1 MIEAALEGLY
11 QVLTPNS
18 LALMGLGVLLGSIV
32 GFLPG
37 IGGPSTLAI
46 MLPFVMTMKDPYA
59 VIALLVGFD
68 AVGNTASAF
77 TAVLISVPGGS
88 GSQATV
94 LDGYPLAKQGQA
106 MRALSASFFASLIGG
121 LIGPIV
127 LLASLPFL
135 RPMVLSFGSPEFF
148 MLTLWGITMVG
159 VLSGNVPLKG
169 LLAGI
174 LGIFIAA
181 VGADDKSGIE
191 RFTFDT
197 NYLIEGI
204 DLVLVALGIFAIP
217 ECIDLAARKT
227 KVAEAQELG
236 HGFWQGARDVFE
248 HWWLMLR
255 ASAIG
260 IWVGF
265 LPGLGS
271 SVADWFAYAHAVQTE
286 KNKENFGKGDIRGV
300 IAAESSNNSKEA
312 GDYIPT
318 LAFGIPGGTSTALIL
333 TALIAV
339 GINPGPEMLT
349 TQLNLTFAVVWTLT
363 IANIIAVAI
372 CLAFIR
378 PISRMCF
385 MPFFSLVP
393 MILVF
398 VFIGAFAANRN
409 SIDLIA
415 LLGFSFLGFVMRRHG
430 WPRSPLVLGMVL
442 GDKMENYLW
451 LSYGRFGFEWLSR
464 PGVII
469 IAALLLLSLC
479 YPLLQNWREQR
490 RREEQR

>member
-18 LALMGLGVLLGSIV
+18 LALMCLGVLLGSLV

-37 IGGPSTLAI
+37 ICGPSTLAI

-106 MRALSASFFASLIGG
+106 MRALSASFVASLVGG
-121 LIGPIV
+121 LIGPVV

-148 MLTLWGITMVG
+148 MLTFWGVTMVG

-197 NYLIEGI
+197 AYLIEGI
-204 DLVLVALGIFAIP
+204 DLVLVALGVFAIP

-227 KVAEAQELG
+227 KVAETQELG
-236 HGFWQGARDVFE
+236 EGFWQGARDVFR
-248 HWWLMLR
+248 HWWLTLR

-286 KNKENFGKGDIRGV
+286 KHPENFGKGDIRGV

-372 CLAFIR
+372 CLAFIK

-393 MILVF
+393 LILVF
-398 VFIGAFAANRN
+398 VFIGAFAANRS

-415 LLGFSFLGFVMRRHG
+415 LLGFSFLGFIMRRHG

-451 LSYGRFGFEWLSR
+451 LSYGRFGFEWMTR
-464 PGVII
+464 PAVMI
-469 IAALLLLSLC
+469 IAALLVMSLC
-479 YPLLQNWREQR
+479 YPMVQNWREKKRQTVHP
-490 RREEQR
+490 

>member
-18 LALMGLGVLLGSIV
+18 LALMCVGVLLGSLV

-106 MRALSASFFASLIGG
+106 MRALSASFVASLVGG
-121 LIGPIV
+121 LIGPVV

-148 MLTLWGITMVG
+148 MLTFWGVTMVG

-197 NYLIEGI
+197 AYLIEGI
-204 DLVLVALGIFAIP
+204 DLVLVALGVFALP

-227 KVAEAQELG
+227 KVAETQELG
-236 HGFWQGARDVFE
+236 EGFWQGARDVFR
-248 HWWLMLR
+248 HWWLTLR

-286 KNKENFGKGDIRGV
+286 KHPENFGKGDIRGV

-372 CLAFIR
+372 CLAFIK

-393 MILVF
+393 LILVF
-398 VFIGAFAANRN
+398 VFIGAFAANRS

-415 LLGFSFLGFVMRRHG
+415 LLGFSFLGFIMRRHG

-451 LSYGRFGFEWLSR
+451 LSYGRFGFEWMTR
-464 PGVII
+464 PAVMI
-469 IAALLLLSLC
+469 IAALLVMSLC
-479 YPLLQNWREQR
+479 YPMVQNWREKKRQTVHP
-490 RREEQR
+490 

>member
-1 MIEAALEGLY
+1 MIEAALEGLV
-11 QVLTPNS
+11 QVLTPEH
-18 LALMGLGVLLGSIV
+18 LGLMCLGVILGSIV

-94 LDGYPLAKQGQA
+94 LDGYPLAKRGQA
-106 MRALSASFFASLIGG
+106 MRALSASFVASLVGG
-121 LIGPIV
+121 LIGPVV

-135 RPMVLSFGSPEFF
+135 RPLVLSFGSPEFF

-174 LGIFIAA
+174 LGIFISA

-236 HGFWQGARDVFE
+236 HGFWQGAKDVFR
-248 HWWLMLR
+248 HWWLTLR

-363 IANIIAVAI
+363 VANIIAVAI
-372 CLAFIR
+372 CLAFIK

-385 MPFFSLVP
+385 MPFYSLVP
-393 MILVF
+393 LILVF
-398 VFIGAFAANRN
+398 VFIGAFAANRSN
-409 SIDLIA
+409 LDLIA
-415 LLGFSFLGFVMRRHG
+415 LMVFSLLGFIMRRHG

-469 IAALLLLSLC
+469 LTILLVLSLC
-479 YPLLQNWREQR
+479 YPLLQN
-490 RREEQR
+490 RRERNAQAKPS

>member
-1 MIEAALEGLY
+1 MIEAALEGLA
-11 QVLTPNS
+11 QVLTPDH
-18 LALMGLGVLLGSIV
+18 LGLMCVGVILGSIV

-106 MRALSASFFASLIGG
+106 MRALSASFVASLVGG
-121 LIGPIV
+121 LIGPLV
-127 LLASLPFL
+127 LLASLPVL
-135 RPMVLSFGSPEFF
+135 RPLVLSFGSPEFF

-174 LGIFIAA
+174 LGIFISAI
-181 VGADDKSGIE
+181 GADDKSGIE

-236 HGFWQGARDVFE
+236 HGFWEGAKDVFR
-248 HWWLMLR
+248 HWWLTLR

-363 IANIIAVAI
+363 VANIIAVAI
-372 CLAFIR
+372 CLAFIK

-385 MPFFSLVP
+385 MPFYSLVP
-393 MILVF
+393 LILVF
-398 VFIGAFAANRN
+398 VFIGAFAANRSN
-409 SIDLIA
+409 LDLIA
-415 LLGFSFLGFVMRRHG
+415 LMGFSLLGFLMRRQG

-451 LSYGRFGFEWLSR
+451 LSYGRFGLEWLGR

-469 IAALLLLSLC
+469 LAILLVLSLC
-479 YPLLQNWREQR
+479 YPALQN
-490 RREEQR
+490 RRERQAQAR

>member
-18 LALMGLGVLLGSIV
+18 LALMCLGVLLGSIV

-106 MRALSASFFASLIGG
+106 MRALSASFFASLVGG
-121 LIGPIV
+121 LIGPFV

-135 RPMVLSFGSPEFF
+135 RPLVLSFGSPEFF

-204 DLVLVALGIFAIP
+204 DLVLVALGIFAVP

-227 KVAEAQELG
+227 KVAETQELG
-236 HGFWQGARDVFE
+236 HGFWQGARDVFH
-248 HWWLMLR
+248 HWWLTLR

-393 MILVF
+393 LILVF
-398 VFIGAFAANRN
+398 VFIGAFAANRS

-451 LSYGRFGFEWLSR
+451 LSYGRFGFEWLNR
-464 PGVII
+464 PGVMI

-479 YPLLQNWREQR
+479 YPILQNWRER
-490 RREEQR
+490 KRAEEQR

>member
-1 MIEAALEGLY
+1 MIEAALDGLV
-11 QVLTPNS
+11 QVLTPDH
-18 LALMGLGVLLGSIV
+18 LALMCLGVMLGSIV

-106 MRALSASFFASLIGG
+106 MRALSASFVASLIGG
-121 LIGPIV
+121 LLGPLV
-127 LLASLPFL
+127 LIASLPFL
-135 RPMVLSFGSPEFF
+135 RPLVLSFGSPEFF
-148 MLTLWGITMVG
+148 MLTLWGVTMVG

-174 LGIFIAA
+174 LGIFISA

-191 RFTFDT
+191 RFTFDS

-227 KVAEAQELG
+227 TVAEAQELG
-236 HGFWQGARDVFE
+236 HGFWQGAKDVFR
-248 HWWLMLR
+248 HWWLTLR

-271 SVADWFAYAHAVQTE
+271 SVADWFAYAHAIQTE
-286 KNKENFGKGDIRGV
+286 KNKESFGRGDIRGV

-333 TALIAV
+333 TALMAV

-363 IANIIAVAI
+363 VANIIAVAI
-372 CLAFIR
+372 CLAFIK

-385 MPFFSLVP
+385 MPFYSLVP
-393 MILVF
+393 LILVF
-398 VFIGAFAANRN
+398 VFIGAFAANR
-409 SIDLIA
+409 SSTDLIA
-415 LLGFSFLGFVMRRHG
+415 LLGFSFLGFLMRRHG

-442 GDKMENYLW
+442 GDKLENYLW

-469 IAALLLLSLC
+469 LAFLLILSLC
-479 YPLLQNWREQR
+479 YPALQNMRDRKAEAIP
-490 RREEQR
+490 

>member
-18 LALMGLGVLLGSIV
+18 LALMCLGVLLGSLV

-106 MRALSASFFASLIGG
+106 MRALSASFFASLVGG

-127 LLASLPFL
+127 LIASLPFL

-148 MLTLWGITMVG
+148 MLTFWGVTMVG

-174 LGIFIAA
+174 LGILIAA

-197 NYLIEGI
+197 AYLIEGI
-204 DLVLVALGIFAIP
+204 DLVLVALGVFAIP
-217 ECIDLAARKT
+217 ECIDLAARRT
-227 KVAEAQELG
+227 KVAETQELG
-236 HGFWQGARDVFE
+236 EGFWQGARDVFK
-248 HWWLMLR
+248 HWWLTLR

-286 KNKENFGKGDIRGV
+286 KHPENFGKGDIRGV

-363 IANIIAVAI
+363 IANIVAVAI
-372 CLAFIR
+372 CLAFIK

-385 MPFFSLVP
+385 MPFYSLVP

-409 SIDLIA
+409 NLDLIA
-415 LLGFSFLGFVMRRHG
+415 LLGFSFLGFIMRRHG
-430 WPRSPLVLGMVL
+430 WPRSPLILGLVL

-451 LSYGRFGFEWLSR
+451 LSYGRFGFEWLTR
-464 PGVII
+464 PGVMI
-469 IAALLLLSLC
+469 IAALVVLSLC
-479 YPLLQNWREQR
+479 YPMLQHWRANKDQTG
-490 RREEQR
+490 QP

>member
-18 LALMGLGVLLGSIV
+18 LALMCLGVLLGSLV

-106 MRALSASFFASLIGG
+106 MRALSASFFASLVGG

-127 LLASLPFL
+127 LIASLPFL

-148 MLTLWGITMVG
+148 MLTFWGVTMVG

-197 NYLIEGI
+197 AYLIEGI
-204 DLVLVALGIFAIP
+204 DLVLVALGVFAIP
-217 ECIDLAARKT
+217 ECIDLAARRT
-227 KVAEAQELG
+227 KVAETQELG
-236 HGFWQGARDVFE
+236 EGFWQGARDVFY
-248 HWWLMLR
+248 HWWLTLR

-286 KNKENFGKGDIRGV
+286 KHPENFGKGDIRGV

-372 CLAFIR
+372 CLAFIK

-385 MPFFSLVP
+385 MPFYSLVP

-398 VFIGAFAANRN
+398 VFIGAFAANRSN
-409 SIDLIA
+409 LDLIA
-415 LLGFSFLGFVMRRHG
+415 LLGFSFLGFIMRRHG
-430 WPRSPLVLGMVL
+430 WPRSPLILGLVL

-451 LSYGRFGFEWLSR
+451 LSYGRFGFEWLTR

-469 IAALLLLSLC
+469 IAALVVLSLC
-479 YPLLQNWREQR
+479 YPMLQHWRDKKNQTV
-490 RREEQR
+490 QP

>member
-18 LALMGLGVLLGSIV
+18 LALMCLGVLLGSLV

-106 MRALSASFFASLIGG
+106 MRALSASFFASLVGG

-127 LLASLPFL
+127 LIASLPFL

-148 MLTLWGITMVG
+148 MLTFWGVTMVG

-174 LGIFIAA
+174 LGILIAA

-197 NYLIEGI
+197 AYLIEGI
-204 DLVLVALGIFAIP
+204 DLVLVALGVFAIP
-217 ECIDLAARKT
+217 ECIDLAARRT
-227 KVAEAQELG
+227 KVAETQELG
-236 HGFWQGARDVFE
+236 EGFWQGARDVFK
-248 HWWLMLR
+248 HWWLTLR

-286 KNKENFGKGDIRGV
+286 KHPENFGKGDIRGV

-363 IANIIAVAI
+363 IANIVAVAI
-372 CLAFIR
+372 CLAFIK

-385 MPFFSLVP
+385 MPFYSLVP

-409 SIDLIA
+409 NLDLIA
-415 LLGFSFLGFVMRRHG
+415 LLGFSFLGFIMRRHG
-430 WPRSPLVLGMVL
+430 WPRSPLILGLVL

-451 LSYGRFGFEWLSR
+451 LSYGRFGFEWLTR
-464 PGVII
+464 PGVMI
-469 IAALLLLSLC
+469 IAALVVLSLC
-479 YPLLQNWREQR
+479 YPMLQHWRANKDRTGQP
-490 RREEQR
+490 

>member
-18 LALMGLGVLLGSIV
+18 LALMCLGVLLGSLV

-46 MLPFVMTMKDPYA
+46 ILPFVMTMKDPYA

-88 GSQATV
+88 ESQATV

-106 MRALSASFFASLIGG
+106 MRALSASFFASLVGG

-127 LLASLPFL
+127 LIASLPFL

-148 MLTLWGITMVG
+148 MLTFWGVTMVG

-174 LGIFIAA
+174 LGILIAA

-197 NYLIEGI
+197 AYLIEGI
-204 DLVLVALGIFAIP
+204 DLVLVALGVFAIP

-227 KVAEAQELG
+227 KVAETQELG
-236 HGFWQGARDVFE
+236 EGFWQGARDVFN
-248 HWWLMLR
+248 HWWLTLR

-286 KNKENFGKGDIRGV
+286 KHPENFGKGDIRGV

-372 CLAFIR
+372 CLAFIK

-385 MPFFSLVP
+385 MPFYSLVP

-398 VFIGAFAANRN
+398 VFIGAFAANR
-409 SIDLIA
+409 SSLDLIA
-415 LLGFSFLGFVMRRHG
+415 LLGFSFLGFIMRRHG
-430 WPRSPLVLGMVL
+430 WPRSPLVLGLVL

-451 LSYGRFGFEWLSR
+451 LSYGRFGFEWLTR
-464 PGVII
+464 PGVMI
-469 IAALLLLSLC
+469 IAALLVLSLC
-479 YPLLQNWREQR
+479 YPMLQNWRDNKDQTV
-490 RREEQR
+490 QP

>member
-18 LALMGLGVLLGSIV
+18 LALMCLGVLLGSLV

-106 MRALSASFFASLIGG
+106 MRALSASFVASLVGG

-135 RPMVLSFGSPEFF
+135 RPLVLSFGSPEFF
-148 MLTLWGITMVG
+148 MLTFWGVTMVG

-197 NYLIEGI
+197 AYLIEGI
-204 DLVLVALGIFAIP
+204 DLVLVALGVFAIP

-227 KVAEAQELG
+227 KVAETQELG
-236 HGFWQGARDVFE
+236 EGFWQGARDVFE
-248 HWWLMLR
+248 HWWLTLR

-286 KNKENFGKGDIRGV
+286 KNPENFGKGDIRGV

-363 IANIIAVAI
+363 IANIFAVAI
-372 CLAFIR
+372 CLAFIK

-398 VFIGAFAANRN
+398 VFIGAFAANRS

-415 LLGFSFLGFVMRRHG
+415 LLGFSFLGFIMRRHG
-430 WPRSPLVLGMVL
+430 WPRSPLVLGLVL

-451 LSYGRFGFEWLSR
+451 LSYGRFGFEWLTR
-464 PGVII
+464 PAVMI
-469 IAALLLLSLC
+469 IAALLVMSLC
-479 YPLLQNWREQR
+479 YPMLQNWREKKRQTVR
-490 RREEQR
+490 P

>member
-1 MIEAALEGLY
+1 MIEAALEGLA
-11 QVLTPNS
+11 QVFTPHH
-18 LALMGLGVLLGSIV
+18 LGLMCLGVILGSIV

-106 MRALSASFFASLIGG
+106 MRALSASFVASLVGG

-135 RPMVLSFGSPEFF
+135 RPLVLSFGSPEFF

-174 LGIFIAA
+174 LGIFISA

-227 KVAEAQELG
+227 RVAEAQELG
-236 HGFWQGARDVFE
+236 HGFWQGARDVFR
-248 HWWLMLR
+248 HWWLTLR

-286 KNKENFGKGDIRGV
+286 KNKESFGQGDIRGV

-363 IANIIAVAI
+363 VANIIAVAI
-372 CLAFIR
+372 CLAFIK

-385 MPFFSLVP
+385 MPFYSLVP
-393 MILVF
+393 LILVF
-398 VFIGAFAANRN
+398 VFIGAFAANRS

-415 LLGFSFLGFVMRRHG
+415 LLGFSFLGFLMRRHG

-451 LSYGRFGFEWLSR
+451 LSYGRFGLEWLSR

-469 IAALLLLSLC
+469 LAILLVLSLC
-479 YPLLQNWREQR
+479 YPMLQN
-490 RREEQR
+490 RREREAQLKHL

>member
-18 LALMGLGVLLGSIV
+18 LALMGLGGLLGSIV

-227 KVAEAQELG
+227 KVAETQELG
-236 HGFWQGARDVFE
+236 HGFWQGACDVFE

-479 YPLLQNWREQR
+479 YPVLQNWREQK
-490 RREEQR
+490 RREEQS

>member
-1 MIEAALEGLY
+1 
-11 QVLTPNS
+11 
-18 LALMGLGVLLGSIV
+18 
-32 GFLPG
+32 
-37 IGGPSTLAI
+37 
-46 MLPFVMTMKDPYA
+46 
-59 VIALLVGFD
+59 
-68 AVGNTASAF
+68 
-77 TAVLISVPGGS
+77 
-88 GSQATV
+88 
-94 LDGYPLAKQGQA
+94 
-106 MRALSASFFASLIGG
+106 MRALSASFFASLVGG
-121 LIGPIV
+121 LIGPVV

-135 RPMVLSFGSPEFF
+135 RPLVLSFGSPEFF

-181 VGADDKSGIE
+181 IGADDKSGIE
-191 RFTFDT
+191 RFTFGT
-197 NYLIEGI
+197 SYLIEGM

-227 KVAEAQELG
+227 KVAETQELG
-236 HGFWQGARDVFE
+236 HGFWEGAKDVFR
-248 HWWLMLR
+248 HWWLTMR

-339 GINPGPEMLT
+339 GLNPGPEMLT

-372 CLAFIR
+372 CLAFIK

-398 VFIGAFAANRN
+398 VFIGAFAANR
-409 SIDLIA
+409 SLIDLVA
-415 LLGFSFLGFVMRRHG
+415 LLGFSSLGFIMRRHG

-451 LSYGRFGFEWLSR
+451 LSYGRFGFEWLTR
-464 PGVII
+464 PGVMILTL
-469 IAALLLLSLC
+469 LLLLSLL
-479 YPLLQNWREQR
+479 YPVLQNWRERQKAL
-490 RREEQR
+490 EHQ

>member
-1 MIEAALEGLY
+1 MC
-11 QVLTPNS
+11 
-18 LALMGLGVLLGSIV
+18 LGVLLGSLV

-106 MRALSASFFASLIGG
+106 MRALSASFVASLIGG
-121 LIGPIV
+121 LIGPVV

-135 RPMVLSFGSPEFF
+135 RPLVLSFGSPEFF

-197 NYLIEGI
+197 AYLIEGI
-204 DLVLVALGIFAIP
+204 DLVLVALGVFAIP

-227 KVAEAQELG
+227 KVAETQELG
-236 HGFWQGARDVFE
+236 EGFWQGACDVFH
-248 HWWLMLR
+248 HWWLTLR

-286 KNKENFGKGDIRGV
+286 KHPENFGKGDIRGV

-372 CLAFIR
+372 CLAFIK

-398 VFIGAFAANRN
+398 VFIGAFAANRS

-415 LLGFSFLGFVMRRHG
+415 LLGFSFLGFTMRRHG

-464 PGVII
+464 PAVMI
-469 IAALLLLSLC
+469 IAALLVMSLC
-479 YPLLQNWREQR
+479 YPMVQNWREKKRQTV
-490 RREEQR
+490 QP